1 MANDIDCIMSL
12 SQRYGSVSL
21 SIKNL
26 EAVCLLVYKRCL
38 TMSLKD
44 IAGNVALSVY
54 KRLLQNIVSF
64 IGLFF
69 KRDL

>member
-21 SIKNL
+21 SVKNL
-26 EAVCLLVYKRCL
+26 ETVCLLVYKRCL

-64 IGLFF
+64 IGLFS

>member
-21 SIKNL
+21 SVKNL
-26 EAVCLLVYKRCL
+26 ETVCLLVYKRCL